1 MRKNIKKRLHS
12 QAGETIAEVLISL
25 LIAVVALMMLAMMIS
40 STVSMVTTSK
50 NKMEEYYGEESGIP
64 ILELQTGSS
73 DPTTITIKMGKM
85 DGIATPIETPSV
97 NLYISSVFNNPVYA
111 YQSAD
116 NSGG

>member
-1 MRKNIKKRLHS
+1 MRNNIKKRLHS
-12 QAGETIAEVLISL
+12 RAGETIAEVLISL

-50 NKMEEYYGEESGIP
+50 NKMEEYYGENGIP
-64 ILELQTGSS
+64 KLELQTAPS
-73 DPTTITIKMGKM
+73 DSMTITIKI
-85 DGIATPIETPSV
+85 DGIATPIETPNVS
-97 NLYISSVFNNPVYA
+97 LYKSDVFNKPVYA

>member
-12 QAGETIAEVLISL
+12 RAGETIAEVLISL

-40 STVSMVTTSK
+40 STVSVVTTSK
-50 NKMEEYYGEESGIP
+50 NKMEEYYGEKKGIP
-64 ILELQTGSS
+64 KLELQAAS
-73 DPTTITIKMGKM
+73 DDSTTITIKM
-85 DGIATPIETPSV
+85 DGIATPIETLNVS
-97 NLYISSVFNNPVYA
+97 LYKSDVFNKPVYA